1 MLDHN
6 ILKISSA
13 VILNHEG
20 KTTVQ
25 ILTYK
30 MSSSVVV
37 KIASVEIQTSKDKS
51 KVK

>member
-6 ILKISSA
+6 ILTISSA
-13 VILNHEG
+13 VILNYEG
-20 KTTVQ
+20 KTVQ
-25 ILTYK
+25 FLPYK
-30 MSSSVVV
+30 MSCSVVV